1 MVKAF
6 CLTLLAG
13 LALGS
18 VSAEAATACGNRAEF
33 LKTLKNKFQENGR
46 ALGIIGKTN
55 VLEVFTSKEGTWTIL
70 VTAPEGKSCI
80 IAAGNSWEE
89 LPEVKNLTAL

>member
-1 MVKAF
+1 MLKFASLSF
-6 CLTLLAG
+6 LG
-13 LALGS
+13 LIALGS
-18 VSAEAATACGNRAEF
+18 VSAEAATACGSRAEF
-33 LKTLKNKFQENGR
+33 LKTLKNKFQESSR

-55 VLEVFTSKEGTWTIL
+55 VLEVYTSKEGTWTIL

-89 LPEVKNLTAL
+89 LPPVKNLTAL